1 MSLHPSPRVLSDR
14 RQDGRPS
21 AWPALPRPAR
31 STGEPADRPRLRI
44 LDGLR
49 ILAAVLVLM
58 HHYTRQEVWGRDA
71 FGWLTMVGRY
81 SWMGVELFFMIS
93 GFVICM
99 SAWGRPLGS
108 YLRSRVIRLG
118 PAYWFCVL
126 LTMGVLLAVGK
137 PFGGAGPGLSQVLT
151 NLTMFQTPLGNA
163 ELDPS
168 YWTLWSE
175 LRFYLIFAAV
185 AWTGLTY
192 RKVLNFC
199 WIWTVASLLAPG
211 SGLPILNVLANPTY
225 SPLFISGICFYLI
238 RREGPRAGEPW
249 VLLAFSWLLTQR
261 WLNDIVHWNTVK
273 GDRLSWE
280 MCLLVV
286 TLCYVVMAAVALG
299 WLDRIDWRWLSV
311 AGAMSYPLY
320 LLHQQI
326 GVTLLRMWRQDVEP
340 WTLLLSAT
348 AVMLLAS
355 WLIQRFVERP
365 AARRLKRFLEA
376 RPGGGERTKPLR
388 ETP

>member
-1 MSLHPSPRVLSDR
+1 MSLHPSPRVLGDPR
-14 RQDGRPS
+14 EDGRPS
-21 AWPALPRPAR
+21 AWPTLKRPELPAPV
-31 STGEPADRPRLRI
+31 PADRPRLRI

-58 HHYTRQEVWGRDA
+58 HHYTRQEVWGHDA
-71 FGWLTMVGRY
+71 FGWLTVVGRY

-126 LTMGVLLAVGK
+126 VTMGVLLAVGK
-137 PFGGAGPGLSQVLT
+137 PFGGSGPGLSQVLT
-151 NLTMFQTPLGNA
+151 NLTMFQTPLGSA
-163 ELDPS
+163 ELDLS

-199 WIWTVASLLAPG
+199 WIWTVASLLAPS

-238 RREGPRAGEPW
+238 RREGARAGEPW
-249 VLLAFSWLLTQR
+249 VLLAFSWLLMQR
-261 WLNDIVHWNTVK
+261 WLNDIVGWNTVK

-280 MCLLVV
+280 MCLLVI
-286 TLCYVVMAAVALG
+286 TLCYVVMAAVALR

-326 GVTLLRMWRQDVEP
+326 GVTLLHKWRGNVEP

-365 AARRLKRFLEA
+365 AARGLKRFLES
-376 RPGGGERTKPLR
+376 RPGGRAKTLR
-388 ETP
+388 ETPQ

>member
-1 MSLHPSPRVLSDR
+1 MSLHPSPRALEERREDGDRPLVL
-14 RQDGRPS
+14 
-21 AWPALPRPAR
+21 PALPEQAQPSAPAAR
-31 STGEPADRPRLRI
+31 NRLYV

-49 ILAAVLVLM
+49 ILAALLVLV
-58 HHYTRQEVWGRDA
+58 HHYTRQELWGRDP
-71 FGWLTMVGRY
+71 FGWLTVVGRY

-108 YLRSRVIRLG
+108 YLRSRVVRLA

-126 LTMGVLLAVGK
+126 LTMGVLLSFGK
-137 PFGGAGPGLSQVLT
+137 PFGGAGPALSQILT
-151 NLTMFQTPLGNA
+151 NLTMVQTPLGA
-163 ELDPS
+163 APLDAS

-175 LRFYLIFAAV
+175 IRFYLIFAVV
-185 AWTGLTY
+185 AWSGLTY

-199 WIWTVASLLAPG
+199 WIWTIASLLAPG
-211 SGLPILNVLANPTY
+211 SGLPVLDVLANPDY

-249 VLLAFSWLLTQR
+249 ALLFFSWLLMQR
-261 WLNDIVHWNTVK
+261 WLNDIVRWNTVK

-280 MCLLVV
+280 MCLLVI
-286 TLCYVVMAAVALG
+286 TLCYAVMAAVALG
-299 WLDRIDWRWLSV
+299 RLDRINWRRLSA

-320 LLHQQI
+320 LLHQQA
-326 GVTLLRMWRQDVEP
+326 GLTMLRQWHRDVEP
-340 WTLLLSAT
+340 WTLLLSAM
-348 AVMLLAS
+348 AVMLLVS

-365 AARRLKRFLEA
+365 AARALKRFLER
-376 RPGGGERTKPLR
+376 RPAAATRA
-388 ETP
+388 

>member
-1 MSLHPSPRVLSDR
+1 MSLHPSPRVLHDR
-14 RQDGRPS
+14 REDGEGSLPLPS
-21 AWPALPRPAR
+21 LPGQPR
-31 STGEPADRPRLRI
+31 SGPTAARPRLRI

-58 HHYTRQEVWGRDA
+58 HHYTRQEVWGRDS
-71 FGWLTMVGRY
+71 FGWLTVVGRY

-126 LTMGVLLAVGK
+126 ATMAVLLAVGK
-137 PFGGAGPGLSQVLT
+137 PFGGTGPGLSQILT
-151 NLTMFQTPLGNA
+151 NLTMFQTPLGSA
-163 ELDPS
+163 ELDRS

-175 LRFYLIFAAV
+175 VRFYLIFAVV

-199 WIWTVASLLAPG
+199 WIWTVASLLAPS
-211 SGLPILNVLANPTY
+211 SGLPLLNVLANPNY

-238 RREGPRAGEPW
+238 RRVGPRAGEPW
-249 VLLAFSWLLTQR
+249 LLLGLSWLLMQR
-261 WLNDIVHWNTVK
+261 WLNDIVQWNTVK

-286 TLCYVVMAAVALG
+286 TLCYAVMAAVALG

-320 LLHQQI
+320 LLHQQV
-326 GVTLLRMWRQDVEP
+326 GLTLLDRWRHDVGP

-348 AVMLLAS
+348 AAMLLAS

-365 AARRLKRFLEA
+365 VAGRLKRFLEN
-376 RPGGGERTKPLR
+376 RPVDGGRKAP
-388 ETP
+388 

>member
-1 MSLHPSPRVLSDR
+1 MSLHPFPRVVNAPR
-14 RQDGRPS
+14 RE
-21 AWPALPRPAR
+21 
-31 STGEPADRPRLRI
+31 GERAAQQPVAVPGGVRPRLRV

-49 ILAAVLVLM
+49 IAAAVAVLL
-58 HHYTRQEVWGRDA
+58 HHYTREQLWGREA
-71 FGWLTMVGRY
+71 FGWLTVAGRY
-81 SWMGVELFFMIS
+81 SWIGVELFFMIS

-99 SAWGRPLGS
+99 SAWGRPLGA
-108 YLRSRVIRLG
+108 YLRGRVVRLA

-126 LTMGVLLAVGK
+126 LTMAVLLAAGK
-137 PFGGAGPGLSQVLT
+137 PFGGAGPGLSQVVT
-151 NLTMFQTPLGNA
+151 NLTMLQTPLKSTS
-163 ELDPS
+163 LDAS

-175 LRFYLIFAAV
+175 VRFYLIFAVV

-199 WIWTVASLLAPG
+199 WIWTVASLLAPT
-211 SGLPILNVLANPTY
+211 SGLPLLENLANPVY

-238 RREGPRAGEPW
+238 RREGPRVGEPW
-249 VLLAFSWLLTQR
+249 VLLAFCWMLMQR
-261 WLNDIVHWNTVK
+261 WLNDIVHWNTVD

-280 MCLLVV
+280 MCLAVV
-286 TLCYVVMAAVALG
+286 TLCYAAMAAVALG
-299 WLDRIDWRWLSV
+299 WLDRIDWRWLPV

-326 GVTLLRMWRQDVEP
+326 GITLLARWSHDVEP

-348 AVMLLAS
+348 AVMLVAS

-365 AARRLKRFLEA
+365 ACARLRRVLEKRPARR
-376 RPGGGERTKPLR
+376 GGGERSAVR
-388 ETP
+388 GEADRA

>member
-1 MSLHPSPRVLSDR
+1 MSLYPSPHVLGDR
-14 RQDGRPS
+14 REDGDPPRKLPTL
-21 AWPALPRPAR
+21 PAQSLPGPA
-31 STGEPADRPRLRI
+31 PAARPRLRV

-49 ILAAVLVLM
+49 IVAAVVVLL
-58 HHYTRQEVWGRDA
+58 HHYTREAVWGRDA
-71 FGWLTMVGRY
+71 FGWLTMAGRY
-81 SWMGVELFFMIS
+81 GWIGVELFFMIS

-118 PAYWFCVL
+118 PGYWFCVL
-126 LTMGVLLAVGK
+126 VTMGVLLAVGK
-137 PFGGAGPGLSQVLT
+137 PFGGAGPGLSQILT
-151 NLTMFQTPLGNA
+151 NLTMFQFPLHSQP
-163 ELDPS
+163 LDMS

-175 LRFYLIFAAV
+175 LRFYLIFAVV

-211 SGLPILNVLANPTY
+211 SGLPLLDVLANPVY

-238 RREGPRAGEPW
+238 RREGARAGEPW
-249 VLLAFSWLLTQR
+249 VLLGLSWLLMQR
-261 WLNDIVHWNTVK
+261 WLNDIVGWNTVK

-280 MCLLVV
+280 MCLLLV
-286 TLCYVVMAAVALG
+286 TLCYVVMGAVALG
-299 WLDRIDWRWLSV
+299 GLDRINWRWLSV

-326 GVTLLRMWRQDVEP
+326 GITLLQKWNRDVEP
-340 WTLLLSAT
+340 WTLLGAAT

-355 WLIQRFVERP
+355 WLIHRFVERP
-365 AARRLKRFLEA
+365 LAGRLKRFLER
-376 RPGGGERTKPLR
+376 RPGTRT
-388 ETP
+388 TA

>member
-1 MSLHPSPRVLSDR
+1 MSLHPSPRVLHDR
-14 RQDGRPS
+14 REDGEGPLVLPS
-21 AWPALPRPAR
+21 LPGQPRSGPAA
-31 STGEPADRPRLRI
+31 ARPRLRI

-58 HHYTRQEVWGRDA
+58 HHYTRQEVWGRDS
-71 FGWLTMVGRY
+71 FGWLTVVGRY

-126 LTMGVLLAVGK
+126 ATMAVLLAAGK
-137 PFGGAGPGLSQVLT
+137 PFGGTGPGLSQILT
-151 NLTMFQTPLGNA
+151 NLTMFQTPLGSS
-163 ELDPS
+163 ELDKS

-175 LRFYLIFAAV
+175 VRFYLIFAVV

-199 WIWTVASLLAPG
+199 WIWTVASLLAPS
-211 SGLPILNVLANPTY
+211 SGLPILNVLANPNY

-238 RREGPRAGEPW
+238 RRVGPRAGEPW
-249 VLLAFSWLLTQR
+249 LLLGLSWLLMQR
-261 WLNDIVHWNTVK
+261 WLNDIVQWNTVK
-273 GDRLSWE
+273 GDQLSWE
-280 MCLLVV
+280 TCLLVV
-286 TLCYVVMAAVALG
+286 TLCYAVMAAVALG

-320 LLHQQI
+320 LLHQQV
-326 GVTLLRMWRQDVEP
+326 GLTLLDRWRHDVGP

-348 AVMLLAS
+348 AAMLLAS

-365 AARRLKRFLEA
+365 VAGRLKRFLEN
-376 RPGGGERTKPLR
+376 RPGDGDPKAS
-388 ETP
+388 